1 LPVPLPLLTG
11 FWPGNVAA
19 CFSQGQVCSLHHPL
33 PLVKSFALHL
43 RYSSASLVATP
54 SNPAP
59 AWRSDLT
66 HRPASP
72 ALAFPRPF
80 SDFPDVTEAGCVPVL
95 CSRGVLPAVFAAGP
109 SPRNR
114 FWLRFFD
121 VRSFT
126 HFLMCCR
133 GARPAS
139 PVLRALVRSTSPL
152 PSPQARKVI
161 LHHPQLIR
169 QIRSRKN
176 SQKFYGRRKPH
187 RTDAAPLR

>member
-1 LPVPLPLLTG
+1 MPVPFSLLTG
-11 FWPGNVAA
+11 FRPDNVAA

-33 PLVKSFALHL
+33 PLVKSFAPLL

-59 AWRSDLT
+59 AWRFDLT
-66 HRPASP
+66 CRPASP
-72 ALAFPRPF
+72 ALAFPRSR

-133 GARPAS
+133 GAWPAS
-139 PVLRALVRSTSPL
+139 PVLRAPVRSTSPL

-161 LHHPQLIR
+161 LHHPAPPR
-169 QIRSRKN
+169 QMAKARIDNKI
-176 SQKFYGRRKPH
+176 Y
-187 RTDAAPLR
+187 TDARAPALSAA